1 MNSLH
6 TVRRGE
12 KFGTINEILE
22 EQGCIVI
29 ENMLDDA
36 GYAALEDRIRP
47 LLDATAPCQGNFYG
61 FATKRLS
68 GLIAKSK
75 ACRQMSIEP
84 HILAVMDEFLLRS
97 CRAYQLSLTQAI
109 QIGPG
114 EPQQL
119 IHADDLMFSFE
130 HPGREA
136 MINCMWAVDDFTK
149 ENGATLL
156 VPGSHQWSRDRA
168 PEPHEIT
175 QGEMRKGSVLI
186 YFGSLL
192 HAGGANR
199 TDTAADRCRDQLL
212 PRLAAPGGKPVS
224 RRAAGYRA
232 GFARRAATAARLFR
246 ARTQSRLR
254 RGPGPDP
261 DAQRG
266 TVRRLAVSGVHPE
279 GGAAAARRTPRE
291 NAGCLNNFRGPD
303 KPYGMIRYALT
314 ICRAASML
322 CGDFDTSV
330 ILQNRHA
337 RRSRTLTMPI

>member
-12 KFGTINEILE
+12 KPGTINEILE

-29 ENMLDDA
+29 ENMLGDA
-36 GYAALEDRIRP
+36 GHEALEARIRP

-75 ACRQMSIEP
+75 TCRQMAVEP
-84 HILAVMDEFLLRS
+84 VILAVMDKFLLRN
-97 CRAYQLSLTQAI
+97 CRAYQLNLTQAI

-156 VPGSHQWSRDRA
+156 VPGSHIWPRDRA
-168 PEPHEIT
+168 PESHEIT
-175 QGEMRKGSVLI
+175 QGEMSKGSVLI

-199 TDTAADRCRDQLL
+199 TDI
-212 PRLAAPGGKPVS
+212 S
-224 RRAAGYRA
+224 RTGIVISYCL
-232 GFARRAATAARLFR
+232 GW
-246 ARTQSRLR
+246 LR
-254 RGPGPDP
+254 Q
-261 DAQRG
+261 AENQY
-266 TVRRLAVSGVHPE
+266 LAVPPDIARALPGELQRLLGYFVHEPNLGCVE
-279 GGAAAARRTPRE
+279 GQDPIRMLKEEQAGASPFQE
-291 NAGCLNNFRGPD
+291 FIPKEVQPL
-303 KPYGMIRYALT
+303 LEEH
-314 ICRAASML
+314 RAKML
-322 CGDFDTSV
+322 G
-330 ILQNRHA
+330 A
-337 RRSRTLTMPI
+337 

>member
-22 EQGCIVI
+22 EHGCIVI

-36 GYAALEDRIRP
+36 GHAALEDRIRP

-75 ACRQMSIEP
+75 ACRQMSIDP

-156 VPGSHQWSRDRA
+156 IPGSHRWPRDRA
-168 PEPHEIT
+168 PKPHEIT
-175 QGEMRKGSVLI
+175 QGEMSKGSVLI

-199 TDTAADRCRDQLL
+199 TDI
-212 PRLAAPGGKPVS
+212 S
-224 RRAAGYRA
+224 RTGIVISYCL
-232 GFARRAATAARLFR
+232 GW
-246 ARTQSRLR
+246 LR
-254 RGPGPDP
+254 Q
-261 DAQRG
+261 AENQY
-266 TVRRLAVSGVHPE
+266 LAVPPDIARALPEELQRLLGYFVHEPNLGCVE
-279 GGAAAARRTPRE
+279 GQDPIRMLKEEQAGASPFQE
-291 NAGCLNNFRGPD
+291 FIPKEVQPL
-303 KPYGMIRYALT
+303 LEEH
-314 ICRAASML
+314 RAKML
-322 CGDFDTSV
+322 G
-330 ILQNRHA
+330 A
-337 RRSRTLTMPI
+337 

>member
-22 EQGCIVI
+22 EHGCIVI

-36 GYAALEDRIRP
+36 GHAALEDRIRP

-75 ACRQMSIEP
+75 ACRQMSVEP

-130 HPGREA
+130 HPEREA

-156 VPGSHQWSRDRA
+156 VPGSHKWPRDRA

-199 TDTAADRCRDQLL
+199 TDT
-212 PRLAAPGGKPVS
+212 S
-224 RRAAGYRA
+224 RTGVVISYCL
-232 GFARRAATAARLFR
+232 GW
-246 ARTQSRLR
+246 LR
-254 RGPGPDP
+254 Q
-261 DAQRG
+261 AENQY
-266 TVRRLAVSGVHPE
+266 LAVPAEIARALPEELQRLLGYFVHEPNLGCVE
-279 GGAAAARRTPRE
+279 GQDPIRMLKEERTGASPFQE
-291 NAGCLNNFRGPD
+291 FIPKEVQPILEEH
-303 KPYGMIRYALT
+303 
-314 ICRAASML
+314 RAKML
-322 CGDFDTSV
+322 GS
-330 ILQNRHA
+330 
-337 RRSRTLTMPI
+337 

>member
-12 KFGTINEILE
+12 KFGIINEILE

-36 GYAALEDRIRP
+36 GHAALEDRIRP

-156 VPGSHQWSRDRA
+156 IPGSHRWPRDRV

-175 QGEMRKGSVLI
+175 QGEMSKGSVLI

-199 TDTAADRCRDQLL
+199 TDTSRTGIVISYCLGWLRQAENQYLAVPVEIARDLPEELQRLL
-212 PRLAAPGGKPVS
+212 
-224 RRAAGYRA
+224 GYFVHEPNLGCVEGQDPIRMLKEGRA
-232 GFARRAATAARLFR
+232 GASPFKEFIPKEVQPLLEEHRAKML
-246 ARTQSRLR
+246 
-254 RGPGPDP
+254 
-261 DAQRG
+261 
-266 TVRRLAVSGVHPE
+266 
-279 GGAAAARRTPRE
+279 GA
-291 NAGCLNNFRGPD
+291 
-303 KPYGMIRYALT
+303 
-314 ICRAASML
+314 
-322 CGDFDTSV
+322 
-330 ILQNRHA
+330 
-337 RRSRTLTMPI
+337 